1 MLTYWFNM
9 PIAVS
14 ILFIYSAD
22 HTFEYRE
29 NTQKGFLGYREN
41 QISNRTEVYSKK
53 TSIIWVSYMR
63 TYNNKIKILMSLCTG
78 ELICVN
84 LLSDFA
90 DNIHLKENI
99 SILE

>member
-53 TSIIWVSYMR
+53 TSII
-63 TYNNKIKILMSLCTG
+63 
-78 ELICVN
+78 
-84 LLSDFA
+84 
-90 DNIHLKENI
+90 
-99 SILE
+99 